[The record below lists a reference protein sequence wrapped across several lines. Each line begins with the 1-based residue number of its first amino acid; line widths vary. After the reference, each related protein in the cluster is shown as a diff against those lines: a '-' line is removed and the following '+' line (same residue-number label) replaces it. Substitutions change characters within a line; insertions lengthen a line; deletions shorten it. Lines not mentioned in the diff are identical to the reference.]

1 MAAAE
6 VKRLPLLLS
15 KPGRSAGARGVLP
28 IAPRGALSPRSF
40 EDAVIPHLDSAYNLA
55 RYLTR
60 DATLAED
67 MVQDALVRA
76 LRAFDQFRGESP
88 RAWLLTIVRNC
99 CRSALTARAGSVVR
113 LVESLDGETDPIEQ
127 QADESSDPEGT
138 LLRESDARMVRE
150 LVEGLPEPFREA
162 IVLRELEELS
172 YKEIAQVTGVA
183 MGTVMSRIARARG
196 LLAER
201 LTGGPHESRSQP

>member
-15 KPGRSAGARGVLP
+15 KPGRPAGARGVLP

-60 DATLAED
+60 DATLEED

-76 LRAFDQFRGESP
+76 LRAFGQFRGESP

-113 LVESLDGETDPIEQ
+113 LVESLDGETDPTEQ
-127 QADESSDPEGT
+127 HADESPDPERT

-150 LVEGLPEPFREA
+150 LVEALPEPFREA
-162 IVLRELEELS
+162 IVLRDLEEMS

-183 MGTVMSRIARARG
+183 MGTVMSRISRARG

-201 LTGGPHESRSQP
+201 LTGDRVEPGSTS